1 MSEPIYDRV
10 MDDLTRLF
18 THHRYHEPNTTPEA
32 TVSLLDAIRT
42 EISNAVTWGEDELRA
57 RLPTIAKLAD
67 GAEAVAQ
74 SAPARAILAAVLSP
88 ADEAWIVSVIQRLDQ
103 SAHQAGQA
111 AALADSEPAAG
122 EGVPAVPGDLGGPQP
137 APAGPVVGGQA

>member
-18 THHRYHEPNTTPEA
+18 HHDRYHDPSTTTAPEA
-32 TVSLLDAIRT
+32 TVSLLDTIRT

-67 GAEAVAQ
+67 DAE
-74 SAPARAILAAVLSP
+74 
-88 ADEAWIVSVIQRLDQ
+88 
-103 SAHQAGQA
+103 
-111 AALADSEPAAG
+111 
-122 EGVPAVPGDLGGPQP
+122 P
-137 APAGPVVGGQA
+137 APA